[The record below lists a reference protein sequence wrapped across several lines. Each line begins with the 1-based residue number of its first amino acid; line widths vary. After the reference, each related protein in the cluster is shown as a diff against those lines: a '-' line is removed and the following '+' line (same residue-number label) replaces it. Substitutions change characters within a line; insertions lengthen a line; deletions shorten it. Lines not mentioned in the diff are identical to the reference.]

1 MFLNCETKKDKAEF
15 YYPKISSFKLDS
27 LLTNIQLDSIENY
40 GELTKIL
47 DRITCS
53 GKTPVLKF
61 SNEKSEF
68 NLIVFKMCSETNIVA
83 DYSTRNV
90 IYIQNDSII
99 VNNKIEK
106 PFDSLKTIL
115 KKHILNSKNIS
126 DYSINIE
133 KALIFYYQDSLY
145 NKEKIKAQLIKI
157 TTEFNQLNEKNG
169 DSLPLK
175 IKMRN
180 YPYIRIEAPPFPTN

>member
-1 MFLNCETKKDKAEF
+1 MFSNCETKKDKAEF
-15 YYPKISSFKLDS
+15 YYPRISSFKSDS
-27 LLTNIQLDSIENY
+27 LLTDIQLDSIKNY

-90 IYIQNDSII
+90 ISIQNDSII
-99 VNNKIEK
+99 INNKIEK

-115 KKHILNSKNIS
+115 KKHILNPKNIS

-175 IKMRN
+175 IKMTN
-180 YPYIRIEAPPFPTN
+180 HPYIRIEPPPFPGN